1 MPLQVVVVEERGG
14 IKKIHYLEVILL
26 KAGDIFTPEVG
37 LFVHWVPVK
46 MAKKNL
52 LLILVKGTQFPD
64 LVL

>member
-1 MPLQVVVVEERGG
+1 MPLQVVVFEERGG

-26 KAGDIFTPEVG
+26 KAVDIFTPEVG

-64 LVL
+64 LFL